1 MHQVVQPA
9 ESCLPA
15 RGQQKPGE
23 RPRNEPCF
31 VSSPVSFKTNSSHFS
46 SQMSFFSHLDAFSES
61 QHEFNVPVRKY

>member
-31 VSSPVSFKTNSSHFS
+31 VSSPQFHFKLILLILVLRCLFVT
-46 SQMSFFSHLDAFSES
+46 HLDAFSES
-61 QHEFNVPVRKY
+61 QHEFNIPVG